1 MRGDEIKETGAL
13 LGTELADLTV
23 LTRDVHRAVADR
35 LFGMLGAVGRPA
47 QLLHDGI
54 AAIAYGSTRVGMRYL
69 PPAVAAVTGE
79 LHDPKAESAHDLPKG
94 RFALSALNGF
104 RGDYLAVQ
112 RPPIA
117 PLMRIRTHDGRMRR
131 VMANVA
137 HDAGA
142 DATGKLVV
150 FVHGL
155 CENDLYW
162 HIGAKRNWGDASVTF
177 GSKLREDDG
186 WTPLYVHY
194 NTGLHVS
201 ENGAELA
208 ERIEHLVSVWP
219 VPVTDI
225 ALVGHSMGG
234 LIVRSAAHQA
244 DEKNLVWTTVLKHVI
259 GLGAPHL
266 GAPLEQF
273 VARSTHRMSRLPE
286 TKPFATWLNKRSVG
300 IKDLRY
306 GAILEAD
313 WTGFDPDTC
322 LDDRCTDATLLPGV
336 HYAVVSATLSK
347 HPTGWLAHDLLVH
360 HGSAHGVGATR
371 SIPFESERTLHVG
384 GKTHFHLLND
394 PDVYDK
400 LLAWITAENPE
411 AVADAEAAM
420 EATQATGAG
429 VDVG

>member
-13 LGTELADLTV
+13 LGRELDDLTV

-35 LFGMLGAVGRPA
+35 LFGLLGSAGVPVRA
-47 QLLHDGI
+47 LHHGI
-54 AAIAYGSTRVGMRYL
+54 ATIAYGSTRLGVRVV
-69 PPAVAAVTGE
+69 PPVVAAVRGE
-79 LHDPKAESAHDLPKG
+79 LKDRAAESAHDLPKG

-104 RGDYLAVQ
+104 RGDRLAVQ
-112 RPPIA
+112 HPPIA
-117 PLMRIRTHDGRMRR
+117 PLMRIRTHAGRLRR
-131 VMANVA
+131 AMANVA
-137 HDAGA
+137 HDAGT
-142 DATGKLVV
+142 DVTGKLIV

-162 HIGAKRNWGDASVTF
+162 HIGAKRNWGDPTVTF
-177 GSKLREDDG
+177 GAKLREDDG

-201 ENGAELA
+201 ANGAELA
-208 ERIEHLVSVWP
+208 ERIEQLTSVWP

-244 DEKNLVWTTVLKHVI
+244 DEKGMAWTSVLAHVV

-266 GAPLEQF
+266 GAPLERF
-273 VARSTHRMSRLPE
+273 VARGTHRMSRLPE
-286 TKPFATWLNKRSVG
+286 TKPIATWLNKRSVG

-313 WTGFDPDTC
+313 WAGFDPDTC
-322 LDDRCTDATLLPGV
+322 LDDRCTEATLLPGV
-336 HYAVVSATLSK
+336 HYAVVSATLSRK
-347 HPTGWLAHDLLVH
+347 PTGWLAHDLLVH
-360 HGSAHGVGATR
+360 PGSAHGIGPTR

-384 GKTHFHLLND
+384 GKTHFHLLNH
-394 PDVYDK
+394 PDVYAK
-400 LLAWITAENPE
+400 LRAWLTAANPE
-411 AVADAEAAM
+411 AVADAET
-420 EATQATGAG
+420 ATDTG
-429 VDVG
+429 